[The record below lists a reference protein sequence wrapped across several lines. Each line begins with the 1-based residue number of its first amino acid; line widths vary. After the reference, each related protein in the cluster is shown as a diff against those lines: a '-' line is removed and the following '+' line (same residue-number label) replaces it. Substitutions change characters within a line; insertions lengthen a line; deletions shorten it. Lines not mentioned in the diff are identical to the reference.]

1 MNRTIAGV
9 AFAAFALTGV
19 VLTSP
24 AEAAGAGAAVRRVA
38 PPVRLAALPT
48 VRVRGAERAATP
60 EQRPSRREPR
70 CTFGIFPAA
79 SSRCIA

>member
-19 VLTSP
+19 ASTSP
-24 AEAAGAGAAVRRVA
+24 AGAAGAGAAVRRAA
-38 PPVRLAALPT
+38 PTVRLAALPT
-48 VRVRGAERAATP
+48 VRGAERSATP